1 MVVGCARCSQICLLC
16 MVYCCGH
23 RSCVV
28 VSFGSSS
35 RSVSVS
41 LDEVFGVVVLMSSFY
56 SSDFHSSNYGKD
68 LVVHMYCVWN
78 TFKPGN
84 FITKRSKVN

>member
-1 MVVGCARCSQICLLC
+1 M
-16 MVYCCGH
+16 
-23 RSCVV
+23 
-28 VSFGSSS
+28 
-35 RSVSVS
+35 SVT
-41 LDEVFGVVVLMSSFY
+41 LDEVFVVVVLMSSFY

>member
-1 MVVGCARCSQICLLC
+1 M
-16 MVYCCGH
+16 
-23 RSCVV
+23 
-28 VSFGSSS
+28 
-35 RSVSVS
+35 SVTLNEIFV
-41 LDEVFGVVVLMSSFY
+41 VVVLMSSFY
-56 SSDFHSSNYGKD
+56 SSDFHSSNYCKD

>member
-1 MVVGCARCSQICLLC
+1 MFVSIRSLL
-16 MVYCCGH
+16 GEIE
-23 RSCVV
+23 S
-28 VSFGSSS
+28 
-35 RSVSVS
+35 
-41 LDEVFGVVVLMSSFY
+41 VVVLMSSFY